1 MGVGS
6 FVGLAIASCSKTE
19 PSKSL
24 DGQSGSDSDKTTTN
38 KNAKTEVEK
47 LANSL
52 TPDSFVIVDNSKNE
66 IDKANIKANEVKK
79 ENIKLKK
86 EIETNPI
93 LEGWEVV
100 LELVFNPQDS
110 NQNNDS
116 IQIKIKFN
124 KDNDSVTS
132 NPITVDGFK
141 SLANSVRSA
150 LLSTEEITNQD
161 GSKQSIKLLNLG
173 DSGWKTLE
181 ELLGSNSS
189 MVDSSSSNMP
199 SQRNSSISLAESNDN
214 SDEYINDAK
223 PLVIDSNSLL
233 VKELFKKKVTSSNI
247 PSNVSLSLE
256 GKVKFENIRKAN
268 DSAELILSSAGGEKL
283 KITGSSVAD
292 NQQNTRIDI
301 EFDKIVLAN
310 VKPSDVVVQVLFG
323 DTDNINSRNSSL
335 NIVKVYKDL
344 VLKNNETSSETGTE
358 TDNTSI
364 KVPSKY
370 TDVDGEKLGLTIK
383 DKKWVFYPLGISYD
397 GNSDIDNFRVLV
409 NLSFGKTL
417 IATNAYYYNVYVK
430 KINGKDYGSSSNNDG
445 SKESEVN
452 ALLIKPTVF
461 SNISVDGNN
470 INEFLK
476 TTDRKI
482 DEKLN
487 SWYSLLD
494 SSNLS
499 SQWVNDKNQK
509 GMGNVIAKIT
519 KNNEEYKSN
528 LVHMKTN
535 NYLFIAGIKS
545 GSNDYKFLPRITFV
559 TFVYDDKKP
568 NNTAS
573 RG

>member
-52 TPDSFVIVDNSKNE
+52 TPDSFVIVDNSKNK
-66 IDKANIKANEVKK
+66 IDKTNIKANEVKK

-100 LELVFNPQDS
+100 LELVSNPQDL

-132 NPITVDGFK
+132 NPITIDGFK

-189 MVDSSSSNMP
+189 MVDSSSNMMAN
-199 SQRNSSISLAESNDN
+199 QRNSSISLVESNDN

-223 PLVIDSNSLL
+223 PVAIDSNSLL

-323 DTDNINSRNSSL
+323 DMENINRKNSSI
-335 NIVKVYKDL
+335 NIFAGYKREKL
-344 VLKNNETSSETGTE
+344 VATKGESTSETGTE
-358 TDNTSI
+358 TNGTSI

-370 TDVDGEKLGLTIK
+370 TQLDDGDLGLKIQ
-383 DKKWVFYPLGISYD
+383 DKMWIFHPLGLNYD
-397 GNSDIDNFRVLV
+397 GSSKIENFRVVV
-409 NLSFGKTL
+409 NLYFGEALTV
-417 IATNAYYYNVYVK
+417 TNAYDYNVYVK
-430 KINGKDYGSSSNNDG
+430 KINKQDNQDSTHNSGGQMQKVMSSFVEPSTFTDIRP
-445 SKESEVN
+445 E
-452 ALLIKPTVF
+452 
-461 SNISVDGNN
+461 GNN

-476 TTDRKI
+476 TTGRDI
-482 DEKLN
+482 NEKLK

-499 SQWVNDKNQK
+499 SQWDNEKNK
-509 GMGNVIAKIT
+509 VGMGNAIAKIT
-519 KNNEEYKSN
+519 NSGNQQKYELDS
-528 LVHMKTN
+528 MKTN
-535 NYLFIAGIKS
+535 NYLFMVGIKT
-545 GSNDYKFLPRITFV
+545 GSNDYNFLPRITFV
-559 TFVYDDKKP
+559 TFAYADKT
-568 NNTAS
+568 NTSS
-573 RG
+573 RQ

>member
-19 PSKSL
+19 PPKSV

-100 LELVFNPQDS
+100 LELVSDPQDS

-132 NPITVDGFK
+132 NPITIDGFK

-189 MVDSSSSNMP
+189 MVDSSSNMMAN
-199 SQRNSSISLAESNDN
+199 QRNSSISLAESNDN

-223 PLVIDSNSLL
+223 PVAIDSNSLL

-323 DTDNINSRNSSL
+323 DMNNINRKNSSF
-335 NIVKVYKDL
+335 NIVKAYSNLISKSGDDES
-344 VLKNNETSSETGTE
+344 KTGAE

-370 TDVDGEKLGLTIK
+370 TELDGGDLGLKIQ
-383 DKKWVFYPLGISYD
+383 DKMWIFHPLGLNYD
-397 GNSDIDNFRVLV
+397 GNSKIENYRVVV
-409 NLSFGKTL
+409 NLYFGDT
-417 IATNAYYYNVYVK
+417 ITVTNAYDYNVYVK
-430 KINGKDYGSSSNNDG
+430 KIDSKNNQVSTNNGGNQAQKAMSSFVDPSIFTD
-445 SKESEVN
+445 
-452 ALLIKPTVF
+452 
-461 SNISVDGNN
+461 ISPNGNN

-476 TTDRKI
+476 TTGRDI
-482 DEKLN
+482 NEKLK
-487 SWYSLLD
+487 SWYSLLNGQ
-494 SSNLS
+494 NLS
-499 SQWVNDKNQK
+499 SQWVNEKNK
-509 GMGNVIAKIT
+509 VGIGNVIAKISD
-519 KNNEEYKSN
+519 SN
-528 LVHMKTN
+528 AQQKYELDSMKIN

-559 TFVYDDKKP
+559 TFAYDDKT
-568 NNTAS
+568 NTSS
-573 RG
+573 RQ

>member
-19 PSKSL
+19 PPKSV

-132 NPITVDGFK
+132 NPITIDGFK

-189 MVDSSSSNMP
+189 MVDSSSNMMTN
-199 SQRNSSISLAESNDN
+199 QRNSSISLAESNDN

-223 PLVIDSNSLL
+223 PAAIDSNSLL
-233 VKELFKKKVTSSNI
+233 VKELFKNKVASSNI
-247 PSNVSLSLE
+247 TSNLMLSLE
-256 GKVKFENIRKAN
+256 GKVKFESIRRAN
-268 DSAELILSSAGGEKL
+268 DSAELILSSVGGEKL
-283 KITGSSVAD
+283 KITGSSVSD

-323 DTDNINSRNSSL
+323 DMENINRKNSSI
-335 NIVKVYKDL
+335 NIFAGYKREKL
-344 VLKNNETSSETGTE
+344 VATKGESTSETGTE
-358 TDNTSI
+358 TNGTSI

-370 TDVDGEKLGLTIK
+370 TELDDGYLGLKIQ
-383 DKKWVFYPLGISYD
+383 DKMWIFHPLGLNYD
-397 GNSDIDNFRVLV
+397 GSSKIEDFRAVV
-409 NLSFGKTL
+409 NLYFGSALTV
-417 IATNAYYYNVYVK
+417 TNAYDYNVYVK
-430 KINGKDYGSSSNNDG
+430 KIKQAQTNNGDSQMPKAMSS
-445 SKESEVN
+445 
-452 ALLIKPTVF
+452 F
-461 SNISVDGNN
+461 VDPSIFADMSAEGNN

-476 TTDRKI
+476 TTGRDI
-482 DEKLN
+482 NEKLK

-494 SSNLS
+494 GQNLS
-499 SQWVNDKNQK
+499 SQWVNEKNK
-509 GMGNVIAKIT
+509 VGMGNAIAKIT
-519 KNNEEYKSN
+519 NSGDQQKYELDS
-528 LVHMKTN
+528 MKTN
-535 NYLFIAGIKS
+535 NYLFMVGIKT
-545 GSNDYKFLPRITFV
+545 GSKDYKFLPRITFV
-559 TFVYDDKKP
+559 TFAYANKT
-568 NNTAS
+568 NTPSS
-573 RG
+573 RQ